1 LKEVVVFV
9 GHHADKVDD
18 ALDEPRV
25 VEIQVDDQILKD
37 FSVKFDQFR
46 ELLKQLNVPLNDS
59 LLLLAIAD
67 LLILR
72 ILLLQPLEDELKLF
86 LLL

>member
-1 LKEVVVFV
+1 MFV